1 MPLKRSE
8 VSAWVMDMQTAMATV
23 VDQCSTLRTQLPSS
37 YAAHPEV
44 KLAAPVV
51 SPIAAHNAKP
61 PAKPPAKAPAHKL
74 VIAKPK
80 PKVEAPAPSV
90 AGEQDA
96 PAYTR
101 GESTA
106 SNAPPPPNAEV
117 RIHAQ
122 EVYSHSTRSCY
133 S

>member
-23 VDQCSTLRTQLPSS
+23 VDQCSTLRSQLPSS

-51 SPIAAHNAKP
+51 SPIAQNAKPP

-80 PKVEAPAPSV
+80 PKAEEPPAPSA
-90 AGEQDA
+90 AGEQRA

-117 RIHAQ
+117 RSLTQ
-122 EVYSHSTRSCY
+122 EN
-133 S
+133 